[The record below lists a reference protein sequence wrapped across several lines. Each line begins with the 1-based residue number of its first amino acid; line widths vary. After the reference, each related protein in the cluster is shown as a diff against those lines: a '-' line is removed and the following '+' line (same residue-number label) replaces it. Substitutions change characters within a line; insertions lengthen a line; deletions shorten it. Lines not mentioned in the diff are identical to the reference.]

1 MDYRT
6 NKAELISLVNEQ
18 MDDWDKLLP
27 YIQFAYNTSVNATT
41 KCTPFEIMYGRAARL
56 PLDLI
61 IPGID
66 LDLQLTPEKYASN
79 LKATLKKVLK

>member
-1 MDYRT
+1 M
-6 NKAELISLVNEQ
+6 
-18 MDDWDKLLP
+18 
-27 YIQFAYNTSVNATT
+27 F
-41 KCTPFEIMYGRAARL
+41 GRAARL